1 MVEAESEMTAT
12 KLSPPRKES
21 IDLSIGTGNSSS
33 RADESSSASSSS
45 SSSSLVEENERLR
58 QEVHHLKSQMAL
70 LQKKMKKHK
79 NKRQQFTAAS
89 RPGVVLELPVTLKAA
104 SASNLNCCS
113 RLSKSETGVK
123 DHRSVSTD
131 DDQETIEPSSS
142 IYLNAHKSAG
152 GLHHRSLHQNQ
163 NQNQQPKHQTDNA
176 LLVRSSDASSP
187 KTRKTDPTRS
197 SNYDSF
203 SKTRKT
209 DPTTSNNDDHDSFSS
224 TEGSFDGMCLEAQDL
239 LNTPSSRTTVSTEG
253 ARGVVDGVTRDN
265 SNTMD
270 NAEEPFCQS
279 ISDRAGWL
287 VGLLVLQSLSSF
299 IIARNES
306 LLQDHVVIV
315 RYLTML
321 VGAGGNAG
329 NQASV
334 RGE

>member
-1 MVEAESEMTAT
+1 MVEAESEMTET

-21 IDLSIGTGNSSS
+21 VDLSIGNGNSSS
-33 RADESSSASSSS
+33 RADESSSSS

-79 NKRQQFTAAS
+79 NKRQQLTAAS

-142 IYLNAHKSAG
+142 IYLNAHQSAG

-163 NQNQQPKHQTDNA
+163 NQNQQPKHPTDNA
-176 LLVRSSDASSP
+176 LLVRSSDASTP
-187 KTRKTDPTRS
+187 KTRKTDPTIA

-209 DPTTSNNDDHDSFSS
+209 DPTVSNDDDDSFLS
-224 TEGSFDGMCLEAQDL
+224 TETSFDGMCVEAQDL

-253 ARGVVDGVTRDN
+253 ARGVVDGVTRNN
-265 SNTMD
+265 SNAMD

-299 IIARNES
+299 IIARNEN
-306 LLQDHVVIV
+306 LLKEHVVIV